1 MTHETSDDWTHPRL
15 HPAPAP
21 SPPLTATQHEDVL
34 DRLAAEAD
42 FGYDVSR
49 LIARP
54 YPLTDP
60 HGFVAREDTRYLCRF
75 CSGLRGDARH
85 LQEPADRETG
95 HVTTDDP
102 LHQYVRS
109 PMNIALHWNE
119 ELLLW
124 EVTVRFHGR
133 RLGVT
138 QVSKLDDL
146 GSTVFDY
153 VALASAEPL
162 NPDAAV
168 TRSLLPHDA
177 NLTVARIR
185 DVITDFGQLDT
196 PGANDQVTALS
207 TIELIDELLDADD
220 VRLPASVEDY
230 AHEIVHDQLCG
241 CPGADGY
248 LGAQGVCPQVWQVT
262 ALVSKLDAAGV
273 LVHRQPMPRES
284 ISDTAFQVD
293 ERVEYLSGVPYLGRI
308 TTIITGDPETGTT
321 YHVKLNGT
329 VGTIA
334 VTDVNRLRRPRA
346 DL

>member
-1 MTHETSDDWTHPRL
+1 MTHETSDDRTHPRL

-60 HGFVAREDTRYLCRF
+60 HGFVARDDTRYLCRF

-85 LQEPADRETG
+85 IQEPAGRETG
-95 HVTTDDP
+95 GHVSTDDP

-153 VALASAEPL
+153 VTLVSTEPL

-168 TRSLLPHDA
+168 TNSLLPHDA

-185 DVITDFGQLDT
+185 DVIVDFGQLGT

-207 TIELIDELLDADD
+207 TIELIDALLDADD
-220 VRLPASVEDY
+220 VRLPTSIEDA
-230 AHEIVHDQLCG
+230 AHEIVHDHLCS
-241 CPGADGY
+241 CPGDGVDIY
-248 LGAQGVCPQVWQVT
+248 PCPSSATVGAI
-262 ALVSKLDAAGV
+262 VSTLDAAGL
-273 LVHRQPMPRES
+273 LVHVPS
-284 ISDTAFQVD
+284 TSD
-293 ERVEYLSGVPYLGRI
+293 
-308 TTIITGDPETGTT
+308 GTS
-321 YHVKLNGT
+321 
-329 VGTIA
+329 
-334 VTDVNRLRRPRA
+334 
-346 DL
+346 